1 MSSLL
6 SSIDSKTNMVGK
18 NRLELLLFR
27 LNSAQLFGINVFK
40 VREVLICPELSAL
53 PGAHSHVRGIAHLRG
68 EPVTVIDLS
77 QATGGKPI
85 TDLSTAYI
93 LVTEYNRNTQ
103 GFLVAGVDRIV
114 SSSWEQ
120 IHPAPQGAGKAHYV
134 TAVTEVDKKLIQIL
148 DVEKVFNEI
157 SPADET
163 VSESVKE
170 KSKDVDFKNLVVL
183 VADDSAVA
191 RNQVKRALSA
201 IGVEI
206 QTVNDG
212 RSALN
217 WLKNL
222 ADEIGGDIS
231 HKMPL
236 LISDI
241 EMPEMDGYTLTAEV
255 KADERLRNIHI
266 VLHSSLSGVFNQ
278 AMIEKV
284 GADQFI
290 AKFHPDEL
298 VSAVQKWMSDRTP
311 QA

>member
-170 KSKDVDFKNLVVL
+170 KAKDADFKDLTVL

-191 RNQVKRALSA
+191 RNQVKRALST
-201 IGVEI
+201 IGINVE
-206 QTVNDG
+206 TVNDG
-212 RSALN
+212 RLALN
-217 WLKNL
+217 WLEAKAQEL
-222 ADEIGGDIS
+222 GGDIS
-231 HKMPL
+231 AKVPL
-236 LISDI
+236 IISDI

-255 KADERLRNIHI
+255 KANEHLRHVHI
-266 VLHSSLSGVFNQ
+266 ILHSSLSGVFNE
-278 AMIEKV
+278 AMVKKV

-298 VSAVQKWMSDRTP
+298 VSAVQQWMNS
-311 QA
+311 

>member
-6 SSIDSKTNMVGK
+6 SSVDQRTNMVGK

-27 LNSAQLFGINVFK
+27 LNSSQLFGINVFK
-40 VREVLICPELSAL
+40 VREVLTCPELSEL
-53 PGAHSHVRGIAHLRG
+53 PGAHQNVRGIAHLRG

-77 QATGGKPI
+77 QATGGKPVS
-85 TDLSTAYI
+85 DLTTAYI

-114 SSSWEQ
+114 SSSWDN
-120 IHPAPQGAGKAHYV
+120 IHPAPSGAGKAHYV
-134 TAVTEVDKKLIQIL
+134 TAVTEVDKKLVQIL

-157 SPADET
+157 TPVDET

-170 KSKDVDFKNLVVL
+170 QSKDVDFKNLVVL

-191 RNQVKRALSA
+191 RNQVKRALGA

-212 RSALN
+212 KSALD

-222 ADEIGGDIS
+222 ADEIGDVS
-231 HKMPL
+231 NKVPL
-236 LISDI
+236 IISDI
-241 EMPEMDGYTLTAEV
+241 EMPEMDGYTLTAEI

-298 VSAVQKWMSDRTP
+298 ASAVQKWMADKAP
-311 QA
+311 HKA